1 MKELNIYLA
10 GACKGLADEGVTWRN
25 DTFEKFNLAQQYLDL
40 VTYKI
45 YDPTDYFPRDGSKSL
60 TAKQTKNFYMKY
72 LIANSD
78 LILVNLNNT
87 ENSVGTGQEL
97 QYAVDKEIPI
107 VGFGK
112 ENVYEWL
119 PGDCDVVFDTLEEAV
134 DYIINYYD

>member
-78 LILVNLNNT
+78 LILV
-87 ENSVGTGQEL
+87 
-97 QYAVDKEIPI
+97 P
-107 VGFGK
+107 
-112 ENVYEWL
+112 
-119 PGDCDVVFDTLEEAV
+119 
-134 DYIINYYD
+134 